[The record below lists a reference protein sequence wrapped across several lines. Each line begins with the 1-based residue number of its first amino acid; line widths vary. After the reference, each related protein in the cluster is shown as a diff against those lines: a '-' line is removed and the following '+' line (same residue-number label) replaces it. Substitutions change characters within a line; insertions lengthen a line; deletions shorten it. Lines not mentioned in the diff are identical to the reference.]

1 MSAITIFTN
10 SSSDWQSVA
19 FPENSIMIHGTPID
33 DRGEQALQVDR
44 GRITERLQVAYNH
57 EEMTLSVGPNE
68 SSADDCAELFKE
80 KIQGKSIV
88 LEGTTLGFA
97 ELFCSIQA
105 LISLGQL
112 NFQIFYIE
120 PQTYSKGNSGPDS
133 FELSHEIV
141 GYRPIPNAIVD
152 LSSNSVEAGVFFLG
166 FEPERLERALEEY
179 QMITSKEVKVV
190 FGVPA
195 FHPGWELNSLVPHL
209 QCLSERGGFDIAY
222 CSANDPTAA
231 LDCLEDTRRSLSPDC
246 RMFVAPI
253 GTKPC
258 GIAAAIFASLYPE
271 KVGLLYDHPQ
281 KKKKRTEG
289 VGILHQ
295 YSVIINQFQQTT
307 FRAGD
312 TQ

>member
-10 SSSDWQSVA
+10 SSSDWQSIA
-19 FPENSIMIHGTPID
+19 LPENSILIHGTPID
-33 DRGEQALQVDR
+33 ERGEQALEVDK
-44 GRITERLQVAYNH
+44 GRVSERLQIAYDH
-57 EEMTLSVGPNE
+57 EEMTLTVGTHE
-68 SSADDCAELFKE
+68 SSADNCAELFRE
-80 KIQGKSIV
+80 KIQGKMVV

-97 ELFCSIQA
+97 ELFCSIKA

-112 NFQIFYIE
+112 TFQVVYIE
-120 PQTYSKGNSGPDS
+120 PQTYSKGSSGPGS

-152 LSSNSVEAGVFFLG
+152 LSSHSVEAGVFFLG

-179 QMITSKEVKVV
+179 QMITSKEVKVI

-209 QCLSERGGFDIAY
+209 QSLSERGGFEISY
-222 CSANDPTAA
+222 CSANDPSAA
-231 LDCLEDTRRSLSPDC
+231 FDCLEDTRRSLSPDC
-246 RMFVAPI
+246 RMFIAPI

-258 GIAAAIFASLYPE
+258 GIAAAIFASLYP
-271 KVGLLYDHPQ
+271 KQVGLLYDHPQ

-289 VGILHQ
+289 IGVMHQ
-295 YSVIINQFQQTT
+295 YLVMVN
-307 FRAGD
+307 
-312 TQ
+312 